1 MATFEVMGKYINLI
15 LLTDDIFFD
24 HTVNVNTQMKIKKGS
39 ESVLKQLENENYHVP
54 YLMALLRKSGIREP
68 TSRFQQTPP
77 QPAQQQ
83 PHIPHGLCALSTH
96 GPGAGQLWPGRI
108 PGL

>member
-1 MATFEVMGKYINLI
+1 
-15 LLTDDIFFD
+15 
-24 HTVNVNTQMKIKKGS
+24 MKIKKGS

-54 YLMALLRKSGIREP
+54 YLMALLRNNAIREP
-68 TSRFQQTPP
+68 TSRFHQTPS

-83 PHIPHGLCALSTH
+83 PHIPHGRHALSTD
-96 GPGAGQLWPGRI
+96 GPGACQLRPGRI